1 MKYLGAISNDYD
13 MVNKKYVDDAVAGAG
28 GDKVFVVTYDDTGS
42 TPTPSANELS
52 AAVEAGKAVF
62 CYDISENR
70 MLSLTYY
77 STVDGEYFFASAPNN
92 AGYVRWISY
101 AYDSWDENGYYYLAK
116 NTEVSTT
123 TWYGTCSTTAST
135 TAKAITITRFTSSD
149 FKAGTIIGVM
159 FTTGNT
165 AATPT
170 LNINSLGAKSISIA
184 GTAIN
189 STTNVLKWSANTMIY
204 FMYDGT
210 YFRYMYATAAA
221 STTQPHGANTWYG
234 TSSTAAA
241 T

>member
-1 MKYLGAISNDYD
+1 LL
-13 MVNKKYVDDAVAGAG
+13 
-28 GDKVFVVTYDDTGS
+28 
-42 TPTPSANELS
+42 P
-52 AAVEAGKAVF
+52 
-62 CYDISENR
+62 
-70 MLSLTYY
+70 LTYY
-77 STVDGEYFFASAPNN
+77 DVEDDIYKFAGVVGDGYGQSDGHVEVVWAVWDGGWDDNGTYT
-92 AGYVRWISY
+92 IS
-101 AYDSWDENGYYYLAK
+101 SGSGGGNP
-116 NTEVSTT
+116 T
-123 TWYGTCSTTAST
+123 TWYGSSSTTAST
-135 TAKAITITRFTSSD
+135 TAKAITITGFTSSD